1 MRYTAI
7 TMGMP
12 SLGAA
17 KSTLRSFLCAVIA
30 LAAPGISPYQA
41 LAQTVSV
48 QVVAPGAGLAAGA
61 AGAATGI
68 SRAAPASQ
76 MTLSAISLTPAL
88 SPALTPSLVMPS
100 PVVGE
105 VSGVATAGSRVGAA
119 ASRNA
124 APIAAEPAAALPSA
138 IATVRTSRAAP
149 QDKIQAGAAAVVASK
164 FSAVAPRTT
173 FGGLLEAAKPET
185 SQGAAASQTGWRM
198 TRAFDGTGRR
208 MAFADPIDESAA
220 VDAGRAAA
228 EHSTGLSPAA
238 PKAAAGEQKI
248 QVASPQPVKAG
259 WSRGA
264 WRTAA
269 FVAAAA
275 LMLAFPAVALAA
287 GGATA
292 AGTAAVTAVTALST
306 AQPLT
311 SAVGAGVGAIF
322 GLIAPYLRK
331 DGHAPNTAEVMSS
344 MLRYG
349 ILGGAGAYVLLDL
362 VKIPVLGLQAAGLS
376 PLSTAVATAALG
388 QTGFQG
394 TFADPATSSA
404 DRIMAAFPAV
414 AGALGITLGALMFPA
429 PLLST
434 LAVGAMTITSVAGA
448 FFSALFKPGRSPI
461 DNGRLMAKGYV
472 LQALFTGLALAVA
485 SPWLKAAFY
494 ALVAWGFFD
503 VLYTIYREI
512 RSFWYPE
519 PLPPT
524 PPPDPA
530 PVPAPTP
537 TPPAK

>member
-1 MRYTAI
+1 
-7 TMGMP
+7 MGMP
-12 SLGAA
+12 SIGAA
-17 KSTLRSFLCAVIA
+17 KSTLRSLLCAVIA
-30 LAAPGISPYQA
+30 LAAPGIAPYQA

-48 QVVAPGAGLAAGA
+48 QVVVPGAGSAAGA
-61 AGAATGI
+61 AGAATSV
-68 SRAAPASQ
+68 SRTAPMSQ
-76 MTLSAISLTPAL
+76 MTFSAPVISLTPAL
-88 SPALTPSLVMPS
+88 SPVLTPSLAVPS
-100 PVVGE
+100 PVVGAA
-105 VSGVATAGSRVGAA
+105 SGVGAAASRVGTA

-124 APIAAEPAAALPSA
+124 APIAGDAVVALPSA
-138 IATVRTSRAAP
+138 IATVRTSLAAA
-149 QDKIQAGAAAVVASK
+149 QNNIQARGVAVVASK
-164 FSAVAPRTT
+164 SSAVAPRTT
-173 FGGLLEAAKPET
+173 FGGLIEAAKPET
-185 SQGAAASQTGWRM
+185 TEGAAVSQTGSRLS
-198 TRAFDGTGRR
+198 RAFDGAGRR
-208 MAFADPIDESAA
+208 MAFADPVSESAA

-228 EHSTGLSPAA
+228 EQPTGLSPAA
-238 PKAAAGEQKI
+238 PKAAAGEQKT

-292 AGTAAVTAVTALST
+292 AGTVAVTAMTTLSA
-306 AQPLT
+306 AQPLA

-331 DGHAPNTAEVMSS
+331 DGHAPNTAEIMSS
-344 MLRYG
+344 VLRYG

-376 PLSTAVATAALG
+376 PLSSAVATAALG

-414 AGALGITLGALMFPA
+414 AGALGITLGVLMFPA

-448 FFSALFKPGRSPI
+448 LFSALFKPGRSPI

-494 ALVAWGFFD
+494 AMVAWGFFD

-519 PLPPT
+519 PLPPP

-530 PVPAPTP
+530 PAPAPA
-537 TPPAK
+537 PPAK